1 VRPERRTLDEAVA
14 LFLASRRA
22 LSHDVRVST
31 ARVVRLLVEAV
42 RQRLVRA
49 GHDRV
54 SYPADISPADLDHV
68 LNEIASKRPGTA
80 VIKAV
85 GSLRQLGRFLLVC
98 GDVLLDPCK
107 DLVCK
112 KHVPKL
118 GFVPSREDMARL
130 FSAADPESVL
140 LRADLVRP
148 PARARARRWWKY
160 QRRLEL
166 ERAEAERD
174 VALLDVLYGSAL
186 RFQEAVLLSIT
197 DLNLADR
204 ALFIERGK
212 GGKSRVVPVTLR
224 AKASLV
230 TYMAEGRR
238 VLLASRMRRPSA
250 LSRPPSHA
258 LFLSTTGR
266 PLDPQCWRERR
277 FAPLLAASRLPA
289 SLGPHGL
296 RHACAVHLLESGAD
310 VLLITRLL
318 GHARLST
325 TAIYLKLSTTELERT
340 LLSAHPREKA

>member
-1 VRPERRTLDEAVA
+1 M
-14 LFLASRRA
+14 
-22 LSHDVRVST
+22 
-31 ARVVRLLVEAV
+31 
-42 RQRLVRA
+42 
-49 GHDRV
+49 
-54 SYPADISPADLDHV
+54 
-68 LNEIASKRPGTA
+68 
-80 VIKAV
+80 
-85 GSLRQLGRFLLVC
+85 GSLRQLGRFLLAC
-98 GDVLLDPCK
+98 GDVLLDPCNH
-107 DLVCK
+107 LVCK

-118 GFVPSREDMARL
+118 GFVPSLEDVARL

-140 LRADLVRP
+140 LRTDLDRP
-148 PARARARRWWKY
+148 PARARARRWSKY

-174 VALLDVLYGSAL
+174 VALLEVLYGSAL

-224 AKASLV
+224 ARASLV

-238 VLLASRMRRPSA
+238 VLLAARMRRPSA
-250 LSRPPSHA
+250 LSRPSSHA

-266 PLDPQCWRERR
+266 AIAAQCWRERR
-277 FAPLLAASRLPA
+277 LAPLLVASRLPA
-289 SLGPHGL
+289 SLGPHRL

-325 TAIYLKLSTTELERT
+325 TAIYLLMTTAHLESA
-340 LLSAHPREKA
+340 LLAHPREQHDER